1 MKVVLFCGGLGT
13 RLREYSETIPKP
25 MVNVGPRPI
34 MWHLM
39 KYYAHYG
46 HTEFILCLGYRGDVI
61 RDYFLKYD
69 ECVSNDFVLS
79 GGGKEIT
86 LYGRDIADWKITFV
100 DTGQHANIG
109 QRLKAVEKY
118 LEGDD
123 MFLAN
128 YSDGLSDLPLPEYLA
143 SVRRHGKIA
152 SLVSVRPYQVFHV
165 VSADADG
172 VVKEI
177 QYLNQTG
184 LWINGGFFVFRRDI
198 FDHIKDGE
206 ELVEEP
212 FRRLVDKEELVAYQ
226 HHGFW
231 ACMDTFKD
239 KQLFDQME
247 SNGHTPWKV
256 WQRPQLD
263 GR

>member
-86 LYGRDIADWKITFV
+86 LYGRDIADWRITFV
-100 DTGQHANIG
+100 DTGPHANIG

-118 LEGDD
+118 LEGDE

-128 YSDGLSDLPLPEYLA
+128 YSDGLADVPLPAYLDF
-143 SVRRHGKIA
+143 VRGHGRIA

-165 VSADADG
+165 VSAAPDG
-172 VVKEI
+172 VVSEI
-177 QYLNQTG
+177 TYLNQTG
-184 LWINGGFFVFRRDI
+184 LWINGGFFAFRRDI
-198 FDHIKDGE
+198 FEYIKDGE

-212 FRRLVDKEELVAYQ
+212 FRRLIDKEELVAYQ
-226 HHGFW
+226 HQGFW

-247 SNGHTPWKV
+247 SNGQTPWKV
-256 WQRPQLD
+256 WQRPQVR